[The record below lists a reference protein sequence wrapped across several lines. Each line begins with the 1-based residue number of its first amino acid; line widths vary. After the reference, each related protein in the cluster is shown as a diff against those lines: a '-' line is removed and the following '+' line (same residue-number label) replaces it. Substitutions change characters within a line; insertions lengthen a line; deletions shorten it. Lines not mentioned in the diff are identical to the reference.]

1 MTNAVMGIDNK
12 AFDFA
17 YFRQVRGR
25 SLGRI
30 SWRFK
35 RYMDGFM
42 EPQLHQRGF
51 TDFKLSYLRLVTNIE
66 ENGITNNELA
76 RKADVTKQ
84 MMSKVVSLLE
94 EQGYIYTQKDVQDC
108 RASRIFL
115 NERGFELLHAVH
127 DCMKEAHD
135 HFTTII
141 GQERLDRLIDDLKDL
156 VDGLDEIGD

>member
-1 MTNAVMGIDNK
+1 MATDNK
-12 AFDFA
+12 TFDFA
-17 YFRQVRGR
+17 YFRQVRSR

-30 SWRFK
+30 AWRFK

-42 EPQLHQRGF
+42 EPRLHERGF

-94 EQGYIYTQKDVQDC
+94 EQGYIYTEKDMQDC

-127 DCMKEAHD
+127 DCMKEGHD
-135 HFTTII
+135 HFASII
-141 GQERLDRLIDDLKDL
+141 GQERLDVLIDNLKDL
-156 VDGLDEIGD
+156 VDGLDDIGD